1 MSTRDSYTG
10 LSNAQLQARWDD
22 TVRDLNILYRRRER
36 IKNNL
41 HALLEAGYEVV
52 YDELWDCNA
61 QIHRV
66 AELQIMFEDRLV
78 ENGAKGWTST

>member
-1 MSTRDSYTG
+1 MTTRDSFTG

-41 HALLEAGYEVV
+41 RMLQQAGYEVV
-52 YDELWDCNA
+52 FDELLDCNV
-61 QIHRV
+61 QINRV
-66 AELQIMFEDRLV
+66 SELQTMYEDRLV
-78 ENGAKGWTST
+78 ENQAKGWTST